1 MLRRSILAG
10 LLTSPALAQ
19 TPERALRLIIAFPPG
34 GSTDILGRL
43 IAPRM
48 GEVLGAVV
56 TPENRSGASG
66 AVGAGFVGLCAGP
79 GARHAARHLAAHSD
93 HRRRIWRR

>member
-1 MLRRSILAG
+1 MRRRSILAA
-10 LLTSPALAQ
+10 LLATPALAQ
-19 TPERALRLIIAFPPG
+19 APDRAARLIIAFPPG

-48 GEVLGAVV
+48 AEVLGALV

-66 AVGAGFVGLCAGP
+66 AVG
-79 GARHAARHLAAHSD
+79 
-93 HRRRIWRR
+93 